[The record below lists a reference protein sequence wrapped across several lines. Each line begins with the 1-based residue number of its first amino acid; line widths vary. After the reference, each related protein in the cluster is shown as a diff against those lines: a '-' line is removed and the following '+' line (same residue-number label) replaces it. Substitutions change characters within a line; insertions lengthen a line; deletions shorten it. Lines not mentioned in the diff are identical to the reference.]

1 MNFGQAL
8 EALNEGKK
16 IKVPEWGGYWFKQ
29 SGMIKVMTAE
39 GVVLETPHFQQ
50 YIFRQDWEI
59 AEKDNKKED
68 NEHFNPF
75 DLKANPNHDF
85 NKARELG
92 TNEITLEQLTNFIKR
107 TIKNYLELPIEDAN
121 QYSFKVLQE
130 SSNENSTRGFTI
142 TVEENSSEKDNKK
155 ESAVYDLLL
164 TEEIDPPTS
173 KGYDDK
179 FYVFGGGKNIYESN
193 EGFTIIKEDR
203 HVVKALKKFRE
214 QNPQWEDTSF
224 ITIQEKV
231 NRTGVAPTVMFTIQ
245 SDPISE
251 VGVNGVQALDMLAY
265 TKCLFESLNDAF
277 PCRENALTITKIEE
291 AIHWQE
297 ARTRDRMRRNVE
309 GKNKA

>member
-50 YIFRQDWEI
+50 YIFREDWEI
-59 AEKDNKKED
+59 
-68 NEHFNPF
+68 F
-75 DLKANPNHDF
+75 
-85 NKARELG
+85 
-92 TNEITLEQLTNFIKR
+92 
-107 TIKNYLELPIEDAN
+107 
-121 QYSFKVLQE
+121 
-130 SSNENSTRGFTI
+130 NSTKQTQVGYNTF
-142 TVEENSSEKDNKK
+142 V
-155 ESAVYDLLL
+155 
-164 TEEIDPPTS
+164 TEEIKNPPTS
-173 KGYDDK
+173 KKYDDK
-179 FYVFGGGKNIYESN
+179 FYIFEGTKPIYEST
-193 EGFTIIKEDR
+193 EGVTIIKEDR

-214 QNPQWEDTSF
+214 QNPQWQDTPF
-224 ITIQEKV
+224 INILDKENIK
-231 NRTGVAPTVMFTIQ
+231 GVAPTVMFTIQ

-251 VGVNGVQALDMLAY
+251 IGVNGVQVLDMLAY
-265 TKCLFESLNDAF
+265 TKCLFESLNEAF